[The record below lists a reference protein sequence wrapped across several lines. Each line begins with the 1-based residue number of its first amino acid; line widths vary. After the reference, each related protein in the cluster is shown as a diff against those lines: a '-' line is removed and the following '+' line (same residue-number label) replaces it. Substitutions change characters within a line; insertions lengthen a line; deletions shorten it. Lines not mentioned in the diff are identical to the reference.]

1 MENKSKRGPTFAVPR
16 RFSLRSLIIVM
27 TLICIVVSIG
37 ALKVRQD
44 RDKSHAMSAL
54 RHVGFQQTIGSANGR
69 GATWLRYTR
78 PEFANRDLELS
89 LKSMNA
95 IQKRHDL
102 GISNGLEIKLV
113 DFSNCRVSENAIAE
127 FQAQFPDA
135 EIRR

>member
-1 MENKSKRGPTFAVPR
+1 MEIKSNRELTLALPR

-27 TLICIVVSIG
+27 TLICILVSIG

-44 RDKSHAMSAL
+44 GDKSHAMSAL
-54 RHVGFQQTIGSANGR
+54 RQVGFQQTIGSANGR
-69 GATWLRYTR
+69 RATWLRYTR

-89 LKSMNA
+89 LKSINT

-102 GISNGLEIKLV
+102 GISKGLEIKLL
-113 DFSNCRVSENAIAE
+113 DFSNCRVSEHAIAE